1 LHRSKS
7 EQTQWVLKERR
18 DANCSNLSLSHNGKQ
33 GFKRQYYYGHGASV
47 ITRSEF
53 QDIINLEGQ
62 VRGSTLNTDAAYI
75 ESRGG
80 KGGMRSVQETFRQ
93 LGYPVDYKQIK
104 DMGWYPV
111 CLRVLSLRVIQDVFD
126 LNNDKI
132 RDMGDAAP
140 KFSFIVKVFMK
151 FTGMPEHAFAR
162 IPEYWRMHYSIG
174 DIRVDEVNERAGY
187 LVIQLGS
194 FKIHPILCRYFEGY
208 FRRLLQF
215 SFVTQEVRSRET
227 KCAFDGAPYHEYH
240 IAWK

>member
-1 LHRSKS
+1 M
-7 EQTQWVLKERR
+7 
-18 DANCSNLSLSHNGKQ
+18 
-33 GFKRQYYYGHGASV
+33 

-62 VRGSTLNTDAAYI
+62 VRGSTLNTDAAFI

-80 KGGMRSVQETFRQ
+80 RDGMHKVQETYRE
-93 LGYPVDYKQIK
+93 LGYPIEYGQIR
-104 DMGWYPV
+104 DMAWYPV

-126 LNNDKI
+126 LKDDDIKA
-132 RDMGDAAP
+132 MGDMAP

-151 FTGMPEHAFAR
+151 FTGMPEKALTR

-174 DIRVDEVNERAGY
+174 DIRVDEVNQEAGY
-187 LVIQLGS
+187 MVVQLEN
-194 FKIHPILCRYFEGY
+194 FMIHKLMCRYLEGY

-215 SFVTQEVRSRET
+215 SFVTHEVRNKEM
-227 KCAFDGAPYHEYH
+227 KCAFNGAPYHEYH

>member
-1 LHRSKS
+1 
-7 EQTQWVLKERR
+7 
-18 DANCSNLSLSHNGKQ
+18 
-33 GFKRQYYYGHGASV
+33 V

-62 VRGSTLNTDAAYI
+62 VRGSTLNTDAAFV

-80 KGGMRSVQETFRQ
+80 KDSMHKVQETFRQ
-93 LGYPVDYKQIK
+93 LGYPIEYRHIR
-104 DMGWYPV
+104 DMGWYPI

-126 LNNDKI
+126 LKDDEI
-132 RDMGDAAP
+132 RAMGDTAP

-151 FTGMPEHAFAR
+151 FTGMPEKALTR

-174 DIRVDEVNERAGY
+174 DIRVDEVNQQAGY
-187 LVIQLGS
+187 LVVQLEN
-194 FKIHPILCRYFEGY
+194 FMVHQIMCRYLEGY

-215 SFVTQEVRSRET
+215 SFVTHEVRSKEM
-227 KCAFDGAPYHEYH
+227 KCAFSGAPYHEYH